1 MITIPSQHYIGVKPE
16 RDTESSLPLAFATPF
31 GTDAAYEKRKSTVD
45 NWCRGYGHYVD
56 GKYVYPEFE
65 ASVQDN
71 VLMDGFRIAESVR
84 RIGWNGGNV
93 VWRVVDPRGF
103 ELEISSANFARVI
116 DCTTIVN
123 GEIAGKCIWGRDGA
137 ANVLLPEASEPY
149 QQATANTKRS
159 TMKVD
164 AKSLAVG
171 DEVEFKDG
179 QIWVYAGVFTI
190 LSRKE
195 KRVEQGTG
203 YYDRHYAYSYTIDAK
218 KRHVFTKPIDK
229 EYAVKFTYQ
238 MEQVGKV
245 EGDYRYYVIADT
257 KKVAN
262 ITTKNALK
270 IDASLIAADLTC
282 QYEHYSNVVESAS
295 NDYMSFAALPG
306 TVKIEDVTMSV
317 ELEVPGKEY
326 TRIVTRGGVWYT
338 IGSSSSN
345 GGVYPLYP
353 FTADLGTRTYTQQ
366 NRSTL
371 TLPSLAD
378 GEVFNFVVTHKDKQ
392 YRF

>member
-71 VLMDGFRIAESVR
+71 VLMEGFRIAESVR

-123 GEIAGKCIWGRDGA
+123 GEITGKCIWGRDGA

-195 KRVEQGTG
+195 KRIEQGTG
-203 YYDRHYAYSYTIDAK
+203 YYDRHYAYTYTVDVK
-218 KRHVFTKPIDK
+218 KRHVFVKPIDK
-229 EYAVKFTYQ
+229 EYAVKFAYQ
-238 MEQVGKV
+238 MGQVGKV
-245 EGDYRYYVIADT
+245 EGDHRYYVISDT
-257 KKVAN
+257 KKVAA
-262 ITTKNALK
+262 ITKKAALSINAAVIATALTEQF
-270 IDASLIAADLTC
+270 AS
-282 QYEHYSNVVESAS
+282 YSNVVESAS
-295 NDYMSFAALPG
+295 NDYMTFAAIPG
-306 TVKIEDVTMSV
+306 TVKVDDLAMSIEP
-317 ELEVPGKEY
+317 EVSGKDY
-326 TRIVTRGGVWYT
+326 TRLVTRGGIWYMV
-338 IGSSSSN
+338 GSSSSN
-345 GGVYPLYP
+345 GGVHPLYSLS
-353 FTADLGTRTYTQQ
+353 ADLGTRTYTQQ

-378 GEVFNFVVTHKDKQ
+378 GEVFNFVVTHKDNK

>member
-71 VLMDGFRIAESVR
+71 VLMEGFRIAESVR

-93 VWRVVDPRGF
+93 VWRIVDPRGF

-123 GEIAGKCIWGRDGA
+123 GEITGKCIWGRDGA

-149 QQATANTKRS
+149 QQAAANTKRS

-164 AKSLAVG
+164 TKSLAVG

-179 QIWVYAGVFTI
+179 QIWVYAGVFTT

-195 KRVEQGTG
+195 KRSEWG
-203 YYDRHYAYSYTIDAK
+203 YYDRHYVYSYTIEAK
-218 KRHVFTKPIDK
+218 KRHVFMKPIDK
-229 EYAVKFTYQ
+229 EYAVKFSYQ
-238 MEQVGKV
+238 MGQVGKV
-245 EGDYRYYVIADT
+245 EGDYRYYAIADT
-257 KKVAN
+257 KKVAA
-262 ITTKNALK
+262 ITNKNALK
-270 IDASLIAADLTC
+270 VDAHLIAADLTR
-282 QYEHYSNVVESAS
+282 QYEQYSNVVESAS
-295 NDYMSFAALPG
+295 NDYMIFAAIPG
-306 TVKIEDVTMSV
+306 TVKVEDVTMSV
-317 ELEVPGKEY
+317 EPEVPGKY
-326 TRIVTRGGVWYT
+326 TRLVTQGGVWYMV
-338 IGSSSSN
+338 GSAASS
-345 GGVYPLYP
+345 GGVHPLYP
-353 FTADLGTRTYTQQ
+353 FAADFGTRTYTQQ

-371 TLPSLAD
+371 TLPSLPSLAD
-378 GEVFNFVVTHKDKQ
+378 GEVFNFVVTYKDNK

>member
-71 VLMDGFRIAESVR
+71 VLMEGFRIAESVR

-123 GEIAGKCIWGRDGA
+123 GEITGKCIWGRDGA

-179 QIWVYAGVFTI
+179 QIWVYAGVFTM

-195 KRVEQGTG
+195 KRIEQGTG
-203 YYDRHYAYSYTIDAK
+203 YYDRHYAYTYAVDVK
-218 KRHVFTKPIDK
+218 KRHVFVKPIDK
-229 EYAVKFTYQ
+229 EYAVKFAYQ
-238 MEQVGKV
+238 MGQVGKV
-245 EGDYRYYVIADT
+245 EGDQRYYVISDT
-257 KKVAN
+257 KKVAA
-262 ITTKNALK
+262 ITKKAALSINADIIATALT
-270 IDASLIAADLTC
+270 DQFAS
-282 QYEHYSNVVESAS
+282 YSNVVESAS
-295 NDYMSFAALPG
+295 NDYMTFAAIPG
-306 TVKIEDVTMSV
+306 TVKVDDLAMSIEP
-317 ELEVPGKEY
+317 EVSGKDY
-326 TRIVTRGGVWYT
+326 TRLVTRVGIWYMV
-338 IGSSSSN
+338 GSSSSN
-345 GGVYPLYP
+345 GGVHPLYSLS
-353 FTADLGTRTYTQQ
+353 TDLGTRTYTQQ

-378 GEVFNFVVTHKDKQ
+378 GEVFNFVVTHKDNK